1 MKTEEAKSLLLQ
13 SVLYKTLAWAAILWI
28 PASKLDDCSPNWDM
42 KMAMAAM
49 FDFNAV
55 IMILFAALLTVFA
68 GSAKRKA
75 LNCLNQDKSI

>member
-1 MKTEEAKSLLLQ
+1 MTKEEAKSLLLQ
-13 SVLYKTLAWAAILWI
+13 SVLYRTVAWAAILWI

-55 IMILFAALLTVFA
+55 IMFLFTVLLFTFSN
-68 GSAKRKA
+68 SAKRKA
-75 LNCLNQDKSI
+75 LALLNKENQ